1 MDTSIDSLVGVDRLQ
16 PPLSPGH
23 SVPHYSPP
31 PALPPSSMEAS
42 QNAVEPLQQNTS
54 TTAPDRPLDGVPP
67 PQPEVDAVTGQP
79 APGAADAMDTSVDD
93 TQTRSTSTVPAPE
106 EPPSDA
112 DPPETPPE
120 SPVIEPA
127 DESQGDEP
135 PVDPSIPPPP
145 PVELEHAFW
154 ADIEEDL
161 STPDEAELKEIES
174 APDGDYSAYEYDYWE
189 KSFYR
194 DVEDPEH
201 RPSEKAR
208 LTWKFKGVR
217 GTKDRPNRAKIMRSP
232 AAYVGGYWWTLKF
245 FPRGNSVGALSVYI
259 ECSPDMPSPDKELP
273 ETEFKVLRGPPD
285 AVLSDLKPD
294 MEIKFPRVE
303 DSTQWFEDY
312 KSRYAVPKE
321 ASAEQTSGSKRDWR
335 VSAQIGVI
343 LYNPEEPRTGWMQSS
358 CHQFNRHNLDWGW
371 TNFHGPWD
379 QIHRRQRGQRQA
391 LLRNDTLA
399 FDAYIRIFDDPTQ
412 ALWWHSSDSEP
423 VWDSLTLTGYRPM
436 GDSVIT
442 HCAEVAGLASW
453 LLMAPVRQIIQSV
466 DVLEHLRNCD
476 VKPKPLCDALQKFL
490 WRMRNQSW
498 TLPSVDTDSVTRTLR
513 NLQEH
518 SEDVIQFWERLRRG
532 LELELAGTEAG
543 KELAKLFDSQPVA
556 AEPSAVVNYLPSE
569 FNSRIQVPADTAKT
583 VQAAVNRYLGA
594 KPGRWSLPP
603 VLHVELSRQRFDKST
618 RQWKLLYDRV
628 DLDEVLDL
636 TASVVDGQC
645 GKYDLYGF
653 VVHRG
658 SRASADFFSI
668 LRPGGPGTRW
678 LAFDDGSDNR
688 IECLTRKAALGA
700 HVGPD
705 STKIPDD
712 KTGHDLAVVVL
723 YVRSDVVRDFLPGPP
738 EPWEVPASMK
748 VYFETGWYP
757 LDPPG
762 ATTRDTNVNVEI
774 YSLAKFENLDS
785 LFDSYDLMSRAKS
798 TKDVMCLTV
807 PYTTTVV
814 DLRKKIA
821 RWKSTTSQKVRPE
834 HVRLWQ
840 IGQTKDLCGP
850 TLSFNRITDLDYTLE
865 FNLKTVRFWI
875 HIVSDSDAKYFAMA
889 DPPLEVETVDN
900 KTDAVQEQDDS
911 ESSDDRESSAGV
923 HLTPDSTETPRATDA
938 HNADS
943 PMSEPEQAESD
954 GPANRPEA
962 PAEQRPV
969 QTGPADASRQ
979 PDVAMT
985 EADHIAAVADVIA
998 SDMQEMD
1005 APVAPPPPAA
1015 SAGQTNDSVMGD
1027 SPANSQ
1033 IPDGESTASGS
1044 STPAPEFTSPV
1055 PHVYYFIQIFDVDQ
1069 QELRTVG
1076 SYFSRKEDNIKSAIR
1091 KYLEWPDEKDFQI
1104 WQRVDGT
1111 IVTAVSSMD
1120 TFDIYVPDG
1129 SCFIVGEQLTHDRRV
1144 ELTRAGLFTTPD
1156 RLVEYL
1162 WASSRKHPTKAFT
1175 GTRTLDAAFGGDY
1188 YSGEFNKG
1196 YYHGKGTHI
1205 SESGATYVGD
1215 FVFGLRHG
1223 KGRMEYSSGDTY
1235 DGDWME
1241 DERHGQG
1248 TFVERKTG
1256 NKYVGGYRQGKRHG
1270 KGISYWEVADEE
1282 MDLCQICYG
1291 EDQDA
1296 LFYDCGHVCACVGCA
1311 RQVDICPICRK
1322 NVISVVKIYKT

>member
-1 MDTSIDSLVGVDRLQ
+1 MDTTIDSLVGVDRLQ

-23 SVPHYSPP
+23 SI
-31 PALPPSSMEAS
+31 PPSSMEAS
-42 QNAVEPLQQNTS
+42 PNVVEPLPQNTS
-54 TTAPDRPLDGVPP
+54 TTAPDRPLDG
-67 PQPEVDAVTGQP
+67 
-79 APGAADAMDTSVDD
+79 ADAMDTSVDD
-93 TQTRSTSTVPAPE
+93 TQSRSTSTVPREAE

-112 DPPETPPE
+112 DPPEAPPE

-127 DESQGDEP
+127 DDEP
-135 PVDPSIPPPP
+135 PVNPSIPPPP
-145 PVELEHAFW
+145 PMDVEHAFW
-154 ADIEEDL
+154 ADIEEDR

-174 APDGDYSAYEYDYWE
+174 APDGDYSAYECMPGNLWVPREERLLTPTDDYWE

-194 DVEDPEH
+194 DVDDPEY

-232 AAYVGGYWWTLKF
+232 AAYVGGYWWTIKF
-245 FPRGNSVGALSVYI
+245 FPRGNSVGALSIYI
-259 ECSPDMPSPDKELP
+259 ECSPDMPTPDRELP

-285 AVLSDLKPD
+285 AVLSDLTPD
-294 MEIKFPRVE
+294 MEIRFPRVE

-321 ASAEQTSGSKRDWR
+321 ALGDQTSSGSRRDWR

-412 ALWWHSSDSEP
+412 ALWWHPSDSEP

-453 LLMAPVRQIIQSV
+453 LLMAPVRKIIQSV

-476 VKPKPLCDALQKFL
+476 VKPKPLCDALQKLL

-532 LELELAGTEAG
+532 LELELAGTDAA
-543 KELAKLFDSQPVA
+543 KELAKLFDSPPVA
-556 AEPSAVVNYLPSE
+556 AEPSAVVNDLPSE
-569 FNSRIQVPADTAKT
+569 FNSRIQVPADQART

-594 KPGRWSLPP
+594 RPGRWSLPP
-603 VLHVELSRQRFDKST
+603 VLHVELSRHRFDQST

-645 GKYDLYGF
+645 GTYDLYGF

-658 SRASADFFSI
+658 GRASADFFSI

-705 STKIPDD
+705 STTIPDD
-712 KTGHDLAVVVL
+712 KTGHDVAAVVL
-723 YVRSDVVRDFLPGPP
+723 YVRSDAVRDFLPGPP
-738 EPWEVPASMK
+738 GPWEVPASMK

-762 ATTRDTNVNVEI
+762 ATKPDTDVNVEI
-774 YSLAKFENLDS
+774 YSLAKFENLDG

-798 TKDVMCLTV
+798 MEDVMYLTV

-814 DLRKKIA
+814 DLRKRIA

-850 TLSFNRITDLDYTLE
+850 TLAFNRITDLDHTLE

-875 HIVSDSDAKYFAMA
+875 HIVSDCTFIHSLSSSQYRQADVFAADAKYFAMA
-889 DPPLEVETVDN
+889 DPPLDVETVDN
-900 KTDAVQEQDDS
+900 KADAVQEQDDS

-923 HLTPDSTETPRATDA
+923 HLTPDSTDTPRATDA
-938 HNADS
+938 DHADR
-943 PMSEPEQAESD
+943 PMGEPEQAETD
-954 GPANRPEA
+954 GAANRPEP

-969 QTGPADASRQ
+969 QTGPADVSRQ

-985 EADHIAAVADVIA
+985 EADHVAAVADIIA

-1005 APVAPPPPAA
+1005 TPVAPPPAAA
-1015 SAGQTNDSVMGD
+1015 SAGRTNDSGVQG
-1027 SPANSQ
+1027 SPADSR
-1033 IPDGESTASGS
+1033 IPDREGTDSGS
-1044 STPAPEFTSPV
+1044 STPAPEFTNPV
-1055 PHVYYFIQIFDVDQ
+1055 PHVYYFIQIFDADK

-1076 SYFSRKEDNIKSAIR
+1076 SYFSRKEDSIKSAVR
-1091 KYLEWPDEKDFQI
+1091 KHLEWPDEKDFQI

-1129 SCFIVGEQLTHDRRV
+1129 SCFIVGEQLTHDRYV
-1144 ELTRAGLFTTPD
+1144 DTNENSLCSDRADSVQTCRTH
-1156 RLVEYL
+1156 E
-1162 WASSRKHPTKAFT
+1162 SRPVHHP
-1175 GTRTLDAAFGGDY
+1175 
-1188 YSGEFNKG
+1188 
-1196 YYHGKGTHI
+1196 
-1205 SESGATYVGD
+1205 
-1215 FVFGLRHG
+1215 
-1223 KGRMEYSSGDTY
+1223 
-1235 DGDWME
+1235 
-1241 DERHGQG
+1241 
-1248 TFVERKTG
+1248 
-1256 NKYVGGYRQGKRHG
+1256 
-1270 KGISYWEVADEE
+1270 
-1282 MDLCQICYG
+1282 
-1291 EDQDA
+1291 
-1296 LFYDCGHVCACVGCA
+1296 
-1311 RQVDICPICRK
+1311 
-1322 NVISVVKIYKT
+1322 